1 MNIIWLFFRI
11 SYHLEP
17 VWNSTNLNDPMFLM
31 C

>member
-11 SYHLEP
+11 SYQLEP
-17 VWNSTNLNDPMFLM
+17 DWNSSYLNDPMFLV